1 MALRTLPHL
10 PAIPAITYRGTRNW
24 WRPGLVFLGATGV
37 FTARILTLRPSFT
50 EDAWVY
56 MLSGQAVASGRAP
69 PVAITNTTPKP
80 LATLLAVVVSPL
92 PPVRGLDVLVV
103 LSAGLLATATWMYGL
118 RAGGPLGAWAALAAL
133 LLLPAFPAAFYGG
146 QTDLISAAL
155 LVAAIVAGPRGRIAW
170 LVLLGLLRP
179 QTWILAG
186 IAGYLATT
194 GRRSRRVLVGAGC
207 ALLPAVLW
215 VLTDTAVNGGPLA
228 TYDAN
233 RRINQHVP
241 WHSVIVTL
249 RFFFTALTAD
259 TRLLLLVCGVAGFV
273 VAGRAG
279 RLRQD
284 PFVPCVLGILP
295 VALIATWAHFPYNT
309 RYTFPVAVLV
319 PLGCAHLASLVRRPE
334 ILRTAGATT
343 VVVVSIAILG
353 AFAVTMPQSALRR
366 DVAKE
371 TAGAL
376 QIAPLADR
384 ALRCGPVRLHGRGTT
399 PWFYSLR
406 LAGATRH
413 PLTDFRY
420 RAADSG
426 TVAIAGLGGLIIG
439 RAPPPQLVTRLTQTG
454 WQRTQVGHETFWLAP
469 GCRT

>member
-10 PAIPAITYRGTRNW
+10 PAIPAITHRGTRNW
-24 WRPGLVFLGATGV
+24 WAPGLVFLGATGI
-37 FTARILTLRPSFT
+37 FAARILTLRPSFT

-56 MLSGQAVASGRAP
+56 ILSGQAVTSGRLP

-80 LATLLAVVVSPL
+80 FATLLAVLVSPL

-103 LSAGLLATATWMYGL
+103 LFAGVLATATWMYG
-118 RAGGPLGAWAALAAL
+118 RRVGGALGAWAALAAL
-133 LLLPAFPAAFYGG
+133 LLLPAFPAAFYSG

-179 QTWILAG
+179 QTWILTG

-194 GRRSRRVLVGAGC
+194 GRRPRRMLVGVGC
-207 ALLPAVLW
+207 ALLPVVLW
-215 VLTDTAVNGGPLA
+215 VLTDAAINGGPLA

-233 RRINQHVP
+233 QRINQHVP
-241 WHSVIVTL
+241 WHSVVVTL
-249 RFFFTALTAD
+249 RFFRIALTAD
-259 TRLLLLVCGVAGFV
+259 TRPLLLLCGLAGFV
-273 VAGRAG
+273 VAARSGRFRA
-279 RLRQD
+279 D

-295 VALIATWAHFPYNT
+295 IALIATWAHFPYNT

-334 ILRTAGATT
+334 IARTAGATA
-343 VVVVSIAILG
+343 VVAVSMAILA
-353 AFAVTMPQSALRR
+353 AFAVTMPESAVRR
-366 DVAKE
+366 DVAQE

-376 QIAPLADR
+376 QAAPLADR
-384 ALRCGPVRLHGRGTT
+384 ALRCGPVRLHGRGTV
-399 PWFYSLR
+399 PWFYALR

-420 RAADSG
+420 LHADSG
-426 TVAIAGLGGLIIG
+426 TVDIAGLGGLIIG
-439 RAPPPQLVTRLTQTG
+439 RAPPPDLVTTLTQRG
-454 WQRTQVGHETFWLAP
+454 WQPTHIGHETFWLAP